1 MTRFLFVLALLL
13 VPALPA
19 SATFSIVAIDPV
31 TGDLGIA
38 VAWRDFAVGAVG
50 RTVIEDPAF
59 AKVLEDKAFVSASGP
74 Q

>member
-1 MTRFLFVLALLL
+1 MKRLLLVLTLLL

-38 VAWRDFAVGAVG
+38 VASRYFALA
-50 RTVIEDPAF
+50 R
-59 AKVLEDKAFVSASGP
+59 
-74 Q
+74 